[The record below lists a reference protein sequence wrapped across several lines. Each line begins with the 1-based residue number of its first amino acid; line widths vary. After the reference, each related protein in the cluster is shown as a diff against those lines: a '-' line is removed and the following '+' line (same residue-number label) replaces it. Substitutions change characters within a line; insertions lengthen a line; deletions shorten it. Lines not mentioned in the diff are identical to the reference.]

1 MQSANAI
8 NTFCIFIAA
17 VMLAAWYLNRRKR
30 RLLEATRQAELARRV
45 ADIEALTV
53 PGAVLLRAVQLLR
66 QKNVVLDERQQRY
79 LVQGFRDYLIAVLYS
94 RSGPPQRWRLG
105 VAMTSDTVD
114 MLWHAWLEDD
124 DYEETFT
131 GLLGFPLIHLPE
143 APEQVVAQRGPGNID
158 FLEQRPHRKAVA
170 TYRTLK
176 AALPLAGRSVQSSGL
191 YLLDALVKNRDGFY
205 YTAAIL
211 MAFERANAAAARH
224 LLSGQQLPGCRAAPQ
239 CRRRLEQFLLVLHRR
254 RTLRPRESWRW
265 RQPRRLELRQRLRW
279 RRALTRPPIQ
289 PFGISAQIKN
299 NG

>member
-211 MAFERANAAAARH
+211 MAFERANAAAVSFELRH
-224 LLSGQQLPGCRAAPQ
+224 GIYYPGSSCRDVA
-239 CRRRLEQFLLVLHRR
+239 
-254 RTLRPRESWRW
+254 
-265 RQPRRLELRQRLRW
+265 PRR
-279 RRALTRPPIQ
+279 
-289 PFGISAQIKN
+289 SAADGSSSSCSSSIDD
-299 NG
+299 GHCGHGSHGDGGSHGGSSCGSGCGGGGH